1 MDMYQTW
8 QEKLPRQSQLGSLS
22 YLMVMVRKYL
32 EVPWGNTKD
41 KEKENENDNDKDEK
55 GFGDDSMFLKT

>member
-22 YLMVMVRKYL
+22 YLMVLVMVRKYL
-32 EVPWGNTKD
+32 EVPRGNT
-41 KEKENENDNDKDEK
+41 KEKENEKDNDK